1 MPPKKK
7 VNQEA
12 TPHRATKAGR
22 LEARVLQLEL
32 DMHSMR
38 TKMDD
43 LGEDLSALRT
53 TVKHVDERTL
63 RGEAVMLSMQLSQR
77 RVERVLD
84 AVAEKLQVSLSP
96 VDRREVDPPEPPDED
111 ADLDA
116 RHK

>member
-1 MPPKKK
+1 
-7 VNQEA
+7 
-12 TPHRATKAGR
+12 
-22 LEARVLQLEL
+22 VLQLEL

-43 LGEDLSALRT
+43 LGDDLLALRT
-53 TVKHVDERTL
+53 TVKQVDERTL

-84 AVAEKLQVSLSP
+84 AVAEKLQVSTAT
-96 VDRREVDPPEPPDED
+96 VDRREVEPPDPPDED

>member
-1 MPPKKK
+1 
-7 VNQEA
+7 
-12 TPHRATKAGR
+12 
-22 LEARVLQLEL
+22 
-32 DMHSMR
+32 
-38 TKMDD
+38 MDD

-84 AVAEKLQVSLSP
+84 AVAEKLQVAVGI
-96 VDRREVDPPEPPDED
+96 VDRREVEPPEPPDDD

-116 RHK
+116 RRK